1 MKIICSECKN
11 EIHNAKVY
19 RNPKILT
26 EYSPF
31 RGNAHYV
38 AVADIRTMCENC
50 GHVEDIL
57 GVAAEISSCD
67 IFNFIEDKA
76 RDIDKSGDIK

>member
-1 MKIICSECKN
+1 MKIICFECKN

-19 RNPKILT
+19 RRPKILT
-26 EYSPF
+26 EYSPL

-38 AVADIRTMCENC
+38 AVADIRTMCEKC

-57 GVAAEISSCD
+57 AYMQLALNLVQNIKPFKG
-67 IFNFIEDKA
+67 EDYE
-76 RDIDKSGDIK
+76 